1 MSETAAELHAIITG
15 RVQGVGYRYFVL
27 DQAAALGLSGWTR
40 NLPNGT
46 VEVLAQGRQDSLHA
60 LLAALHRGPAGG
72 HVDRVDSNLRGI
84 TDTCD
89 GFRITR

>member
-1 MSETAAELHAIITG
+1 MTELSTELHAVVYG

-27 DQAAALGLSGWTR
+27 DQAATLGLSGWTR

-46 VEVLAQGRQDSLHA
+46 VEVLAQGGEDALHS
-60 LLAALHRGPAGG
+60 LLAALHRGPSGG
-72 HVDRVDSNLRGI
+72 RVERVDSQLRGA
-84 TDTCD
+84 TETCS

>member
-1 MSETAAELHAIITG
+1 MSEPFAELHAIVVG

-27 DQAAALGLSGWTR
+27 DQAASLGLSGWTR

-46 VEVLAQGRQDSLHA
+46 VEVLAQGGADALNH
-60 LLAALHRGPAGG
+60 LLAALHRGPSGG
-72 HVDRVDSNLRGI
+72 RVDRVDSQLRGS
-84 TDTCD
+84 TETYS